1 MLEFIDWGGA
11 TYSITPQQ
19 PHAPGDGIGQVQI
32 AANCRKNMSEG
43 KIVLSAGAG
52 FLDYTS
58 MDVDAYR
65 RQCLRS
71 FVAMLYHLGV
81 APRIA

>member
-1 MLEFIDWGGA
+1 
-11 TYSITPQQ
+11 
-19 PHAPGDGIGQVQI
+19 
-32 AANCRKNMSEG
+32 MSEG
-43 KIVLSAGAG
+43 KIGLSAGAG

-71 FVAMLYHLGV
+71 FVAILYHLGV

>member
-1 MLEFIDWGGA
+1 
-11 TYSITPQQ
+11 
-19 PHAPGDGIGQVQI
+19 
-32 AANCRKNMSEG
+32 MSEG
-43 KIVLSAGAG
+43 KIVLSVSAG

-65 RQCLRS
+65 RQRLRS

-81 APRIA
+81 VPRIA